1 MTLSHAKPTYLTILV
16 VWPEKKIKKLELV
29 GFFELDAGYQIYI
42 GKLEIIGGHLT
53 VLTCK
58 CFV

>member
-16 VWPEKKIKKLELV
+16 VWPEKKLELV

-42 GKLEIIGGHLT
+42 GKLEIIGGHLA